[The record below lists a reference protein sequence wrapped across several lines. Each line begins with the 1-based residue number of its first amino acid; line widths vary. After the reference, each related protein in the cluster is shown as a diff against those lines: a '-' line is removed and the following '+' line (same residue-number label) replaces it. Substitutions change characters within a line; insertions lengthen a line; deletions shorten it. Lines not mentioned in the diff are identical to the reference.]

1 MMTERE
7 QYLDHRI
14 KHLRDMIRELETERQ
29 ELRCK
34 RNGLEIS
41 EYINRLETS
50 CNPSREW
57 IR

>member
-1 MMTERE
+1 MTERE
-7 QYLDHRI
+7 QYLEHRI
-14 KHLRDMIRELETERQ
+14 PVLKSMLRGLETERQ
-29 ELRCK
+29 ELRRK

-41 EYINRLETS
+41 EYIDRLETS